1 MDGRR
6 QGLSRRGFIG
16 SALATGVACAF
27 GETDGAA
34 SVPAGARTYS
44 VPLLGDTHFDAAP
57 AETYHAAFIRRYA
70 AAGLQPNK
78 SREHIRNGKMWAGP
92 MRDII
97 RASAQT
103 VRDDAAF
110 VLHLGDLV
118 QGDCCDGTVHRRM
131 LEDAWRYFKGEYDA
145 ALPFVTVCG
154 NHDVRDPDGHE
165 AERVYADF
173 MPPRMAAELGGRAV
187 RPITSTD
194 FVFRQG
200 PDLFFVFDF
209 NDNKEV
215 KVREPTVSHARFLR
229 QRQLLLENRAARHTF
244 VVVHGGVFPL
254 DKASDFRWFWL
265 GDPRQADERREMMRL
280 LAERNAI
287 VLCGHQH
294 VLSLKDAAFPQ
305 GRITEFT
312 MNTVF
317 YGHGM
322 KENPAVPEVVYDD
335 PAKFGSLSGE
345 NEWWKGADARI
356 HDEYRPHLRRCYHA
370 KGAGHAVLRVSDAGV
385 AVDYCGHAARTPTA
399 VFTLRETGSREV

>member
-1 MDGRR
+1 MNRKEFLVGAA
-6 QGLSRRGFIG
+6 G
-16 SALATGVACAF
+16 ALGVAGCEGLF
-27 GETDGAA
+27 GGPSD
-34 SVPAGARTYS
+34 RYS
-44 VPLLGDTHFDAAP
+44 VAVLGDTHFDADP
-57 AETYHAAFIRRYA
+57 ATVYHSRFIADYA
-70 AAGLQPNK
+70 KAGLHPGK
-78 SREHIRNGKMWAGP
+78 FREHRRNGLMWKGSC
-92 MRDII
+92 REIV
-97 RASAQT
+97 RASAET

-131 LEDAWRYFKGEYDA
+131 LEDAWRYFKGEYGA

-173 MPPRMAAELGGRAV
+173 MPLRMAAELGGRAV
-187 RPITSTD
+187 RPIASTD

-254 DKASDFRWFWL
+254 DKHSDFRWFWL

-385 AVDYCGHAARTPTA
+385 AVDYCGHAARTPTETF
-399 VFTLRETGSREV
+399 VLR